1 MVELGKDYRRASLKT
16 SQNKEREMYM
26 PYDFTSFYDRRS
38 EGSRKWESIDQ
49 CQECEENLI
58 VPMTVADLDLHTAPE
73 ITNVLKKYVDKS
85 ILGYSKPTENYF
97 QAVIDYMG
105 KHYDYPLEEEWIVPT
120 AGVVPALAASVRAFT
135 EEKEGVIVFP
145 PVYNPFYEVV
155 ENQNREIMTSPLQ
168 LKNNRYEIDFD
179 QLENLARNEKAKLI
193 FLCSPHNPSGRVWK
207 KEELLR
213 ISEIAE
219 SNNLLVMSDEIHADM
234 TLEGQKHFLYA
245 SISEKAAAHSLV
257 FTSAS
262 KSYNLAGLQS
272 SNVFISNSEL
282 REKFEAAN
290 SVIGLKCPNVL
301 GLKAT
306 AAAYQKADKWF
317 EELMV
322 LLNNNVN
329 LTIDMLSEADSRFK
343 VMRPEASYLVW
354 VNIEEF
360 GLTNEEFVSKLED
373 QHIYVTDGD
382 RYGKEG
388 DGWIRLN
395 VGMPTKAL
403 LANLERFKKLTF

>member
-1 MVELGKDYRRASLKT
+1 
-16 SQNKEREMYM
+16 M
-26 PYDFTSFYDRRS
+26 PYDFTSFYDRRN

-58 VPMTVADLDLHTAPE
+58 IPMTVADLDLHTAPE
-73 ITNVLKKYVDKS
+73 ITKILKEYVDKS
-85 ILGYSKPTENYF
+85 ILGYSKPTESYF
-97 QAVIDYMG
+97 QAVSDYMD
-105 KHYDYPLEEEWIVPT
+105 KHYNYPLEEEWIVPT
-120 AGVVPALAASVRAFT
+120 AGVVPALATSVRAFT
-135 EEKEGVIVFP
+135 KEGEGVIVFP

-155 ENQNREIMTSPLQ
+155 ENQNREIMKSPLQ

-179 QLENLARNEKAKLI
+179 ELEKLAKKEKAKLI
-193 FLCSPHNPSGRVWK
+193 FLCSPHNPSGRIWK

-219 SNNLLVMSDEIHADM
+219 ANNLLVMSDEIHADM
-234 TLEGQKHFLYA
+234 TLGNQKHYLYA
-245 SISEKAAAHSLV
+245 SISKEAAAHSLV

-272 SNVFISNSEL
+272 SNVFISNPKL
-282 REKFEAAN
+282 RKMFEEEN

-306 AAAYQKADKWF
+306 EAAYEKAEKWF

-322 LLNNNVN
+322 LLNKNVD
-329 LTIDMLSEADSRFK
+329 LTVDILSEVDSRFK

-360 GLTNEEFVSKLED
+360 GLTNEDFVKKLED
-373 QHIYVTDGD
+373 HHIYVTDGD

-403 LANLERFKKLTF
+403 LANLERFKKLEF

>member
-1 MVELGKDYRRASLKT
+1 
-16 SQNKEREMYM
+16 M

-58 VPMTVADLDLHTAPE
+58 IPMTVADLDLHTAPE
-73 ITNVLKKYVDKS
+73 ITKILKEYVDKS
-85 ILGYSKPTENYF
+85 ILGYSKPTESYF
-97 QAVIDYMG
+97 QAVSDYMD
-105 KHYDYPLEEEWIVPT
+105 KHYNYPLEEEWIVPT
-120 AGVVPALAASVRAFT
+120 AGVVPALATSVRAFT
-135 EEKEGVIVFP
+135 KEGEGVIVFP

-155 ENQNREIMTSPLQ
+155 ENQNREIMKSPLQ

-179 QLENLARNEKAKLI
+179 ELEKLAKKEKAKLI
-193 FLCSPHNPSGRVWK
+193 FLCSPHNPSGRIWK

-219 SNNLLVMSDEIHADM
+219 ANNLLVMSDEIHADM
-234 TLEGQKHFLYA
+234 TLGNQKHYLYA
-245 SISEKAAAHSLV
+245 SISKEAAAHSLV

-272 SNVFISNSEL
+272 SNVFISNPKL
-282 REKFEAAN
+282 RKMFEEEN

-306 AAAYQKADKWF
+306 EAAYEKAEKWF

-322 LLNNNVN
+322 LLNKNVD
-329 LTIDMLSEADSRFK
+329 LTVDILSEVDSRFK

-360 GLTNEEFVSKLED
+360 GLTNEDFVKKLED
-373 QHIYVTDGD
+373 HHIYVTDGD

-403 LANLERFKKLTF
+403 LANLERFKKLEF

>member
-1 MVELGKDYRRASLKT
+1 
-16 SQNKEREMYM
+16 M

-58 VPMTVADLDLHTAPE
+58 IPMTVADLDLHTAPE
-73 ITNVLKKYVDKS
+73 ITRILKEYVDKS
-85 ILGYSKPTENYF
+85 ILGYSKPTESYF
-97 QAVIDYMG
+97 QAVSDYMD
-105 KHYDYPLEEEWIVPT
+105 KHYNYPLEEEWIVPT
-120 AGVVPALAASVRAFT
+120 AGVVPALATSVRAFT
-135 EEKEGVIVFP
+135 KEGEGVIVFP

-155 ENQNREIMTSPLQ
+155 ENQNREIMKSPLQ

-179 QLENLARNEKAKLI
+179 ELEKLAKKEKAKLI
-193 FLCSPHNPSGRVWK
+193 FLCSPHNPSGRIWK

-219 SNNLLVMSDEIHADM
+219 ANNLLVMSDEIHADM
-234 TLEGQKHFLYA
+234 TLGNQKHYLYA
-245 SISEKAAAHSLV
+245 SISKEAAAHSLV

-272 SNVFISNSEL
+272 SNVFISNPKL
-282 REKFEAAN
+282 RKMFEEEN

-306 AAAYQKADKWF
+306 EAAYEKAEKWF

-322 LLNNNVN
+322 LLNKNVD
-329 LTIDMLSEADSRFK
+329 LTVDILSEVDSRFK

-360 GLTNEEFVSKLED
+360 GLTNEDFVKKLED
-373 QHIYVTDGD
+373 HHIYVTDGD